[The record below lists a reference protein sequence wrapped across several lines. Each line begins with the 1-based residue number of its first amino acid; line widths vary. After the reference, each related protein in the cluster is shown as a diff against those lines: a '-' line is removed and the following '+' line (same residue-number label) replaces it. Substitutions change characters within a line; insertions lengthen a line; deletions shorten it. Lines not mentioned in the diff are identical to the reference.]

1 MQDSTEKLSI
11 AEFADRAGCTKQR
24 IYQLLNNR
32 LKPFTI
38 TENGR
43 KYILSSGIETVL
55 QARDAQGYRNS
66 LTTKCETVEQEN
78 ETVSSPDFQAEID
91 ELTAELD
98 RCRAESEAKTGELDT
113 IRAEAAKNAAD
124 LETVRAELL
133 RTQSDLAAAREQR
146 EKAEIR
152 AAAADAERK
161 RADAA
166 ERECTVKDNQMK
178 KMQEQAE
185 TDKQDLRKQL
195 NALNALLQQ
204 EKEQSAAALKR
215 EQEHAAELTQALA
228 ASQALH
234 AGQIRLAM
242 QDGEPENAEPAP
254 PADQSKAQPEPDAK
268 PGFLARLFHRR
279 KEKE

>member
-1 MQDSTEKLSI
+1 MQDSGEKLTI
-11 AEFADRAGCTKQR
+11 AEFAARAGCSKQR
-24 IYQLLNNR
+24 VYQLLNKT
-32 LKPFTI
+32 LQPFTI
-38 TENGR
+38 TENGQ
-43 KYILSSGIETVL
+43 KYILSSGIEAVMN
-55 QARDAQGYRNS
+55 ARKKQGFNKS
-66 LTTKCETVEQEN
+66 LTTLEQDLNNPLQALEN
-78 ETVSSPDFQAEID
+78 PEQAQKIE

-98 RCRAESEAKTGELDT
+98 R

>member
-1 MQDSTEKLSI
+1 MQDSGEKLTI
-11 AEFADRAGCTKQR
+11 AEFAARAGCTPQR
-24 IYQLLNNR
+24 VSQLLQKS
-32 LKPFTI
+32 LKQFQVI
-38 TENGR
+38 ENGR
-43 KYILSSGIETVL
+43 KYILSDGLQVVFDARKKQGYKANSETVSETL
-55 QARDAQGYRNS
+55 ANS
-66 LTTKCETVEQEN
+66 C
-78 ETVSSPDFQAEID
+78 ETVSSPDFQAKMD

-98 RCRAESEAKTGELDT
+98 RCRAESEAKAGELDT

-178 KMQEQAE
+178 KIQEQAE

-242 QDGEPENAEPAP
+242 QDGEPESAEPAP

-279 KEKE
+279 KEKG

>member
-1 MQDSTEKLSI
+1 MQDSGEKLTI
-11 AEFADRAGCTKQR
+11 AEFAARAGCSKQR
-24 IYQLLNNR
+24 VYQLLNKT
-32 LKPFTI
+32 LQPFTI
-38 TENGR
+38 TENGQ
-43 KYILSSGIETVL
+43 KYILSSGIEAVMN
-55 QARDAQGYRNS
+55 ARKKQGFNKS
-66 LTTKCETVEQEN
+66 LTTLEQDLNNPLQTLEN
-78 ETVSSPDFQAEID
+78 PEQAQKIE

-242 QDGEPENAEPAP
+242 QDGEPESAEPAP

-279 KEKE
+279 KEKG